1 MAAKTGVTK
10 KTGSTSPKR
19 SRKPAAPAVPAVPIG
34 GAATHE
40 AIARRAHQLFVQR
53 GCGHGH
59 DLEDWLLAERELAP
73 ARGETEQPP
82 SGVPQAASPPPAT
95 R

>member
-1 MAAKTGVTK
+1 MAAKTGVK
-10 KTGSTSPKR
+10 KAGSTSPKR
-19 SRKPAAPAVPAVPIG
+19 SRKPAAPAVPVVPFG

-53 GCGHGH
+53 GGGHGH

-73 ARGETEQPP
+73 ARGEAGHPP
-82 SGVPQAASPPPAT
+82 GGVPQTASPPPAN